1 MVQSQ
6 AALPLQLLVGL
17 GNPGDKYAGTRHNVG
32 FMALE
37 RLAAQG
43 HVAFRNQAKLHGLLA
58 EVGQGDRRLRLL
70 MPQTYMNDSGR
81 SIRAALDW
89 YDLQPAQM
97 LVLVDDMDLPL
108 GRLRLRVS
116 GGAGG
121 HNGLRSTIAHL
132 GGQDFP
138 RLRIGI
144 GAPALNPV
152 ERKQRT
158 VGHVLGRFAAA
169 EQPVLEEVLEE
180 VLSGIALMQRLGLER
195 AGNRLNGFVAPSA
208 AKLMQAAADRR
219 EFSLMLAGGMVCC
232 AAVGLAAVMV
242 LSVTSADRLEA
253 QGLLS
258 RTATDG
264 WELAPGGVS
273 LDATALPRDV
283 SSEPTP

>member
-1 MVQSQ
+1 MVDSPG
-6 AALPLQLLVGL
+6 AAPLQLLVGL

-37 RLAAQG
+37 RMAARAG
-43 HVAFRNQAKLHGLLA
+43 GNFRNQTKLHGLLA

-70 MPQTYMNDSGR
+70 MPQTFMNESGR

-89 YDLQPAQM
+89 FGLEPEQM

-108 GRLRLRVS
+108 GRLRLRLS

-158 VGHVLGRFAAA
+158 VGHVLGRFAPA
-169 EQPVLEEVLEE
+169 EQPVLDEVLDE
-180 VLSGIALMQRLGLER
+180 VLAGIDLIQRLGLER
-195 AGNRLNGFVAPSA
+195 AGNRLNGFAAASA
-208 AKLMQAAADRR
+208 AKLAAAP
-219 EFSLMLAGGMVCC
+219 
-232 AAVGLAAVMV
+232 
-242 LSVTSADRLEA
+242 SA
-253 QGLLS
+253 
-258 RTATDG
+258 
-264 WELAPGGVS
+264 
-273 LDATALPRDV
+273 
-283 SSEPTP
+283 

>member
-1 MVQSQ
+1 MASPD
-6 AALPLQLLVGL
+6 ASAPLQLLVGL

-37 RLAAQG
+37 RLAAQSG
-43 HVAFRNQAKLHGLLA
+43 SSFKQQSKLHGLLA
-58 EVGQGDRRLRLL
+58 EVGSGPKRLRLL
-70 MPQTYMNDSGR
+70 MPQTFMNDSGR

-89 YDLQPAQM
+89 FGLEPAQM

-108 GRLRLRVS
+108 GRLRLRSS

-158 VGHVLGRFAAA
+158 VGHVLGRFAVV
-169 EQPVLEEVLEE
+169 EQPVLDEVLEE
-180 VLSGIALMQRLGLER
+180 VLQGIGLIQRLGLER
-195 AGNRLNGFVAPSA
+195 AGNRLNGFVAPAA
-208 AKLMQAAADRR
+208 AKLA
-219 EFSLMLAGGMVCC
+219 
-232 AAVGLAAVMV
+232 
-242 LSVTSADRLEA
+242 EA
-253 QGLLS
+253 PS
-258 RTATDG
+258 C
-264 WELAPGGVS
+264 
-273 LDATALPRDV
+273 
-283 SSEPTP
+283 

>member
-1 MVQSQ
+1 M
-6 AALPLQLLVGL
+6 AGPEGIAPLQLLVGL

-37 RLAAQG
+37 RLAAQSG
-43 HVAFRNQAKLHGLLA
+43 GSFKQQSKLHGLLA
-58 EVGQGDRRLRLL
+58 EVGVGARRLRLL

-89 YDLQPAQM
+89 FDLEPVQM

-108 GRLRLRVS
+108 GRLRLRTS

-132 GGQDFP
+132 GGQEFP

-158 VGHVLGRFAAA
+158 VGHVLGRFAPA
-169 EQPVLEEVLEE
+169 EQPVLDQVLEE
-180 VLSGIALMQRLGLER
+180 VLQGVDLIQRLGFER
-195 AGNRLNGFVAPSA
+195 AGNRLNGFVAPAA
-208 AKLMQAAADRR
+208 AKL
-219 EFSLMLAGGMVCC
+219 V
-232 AAVGLAAVMV
+232 
-242 LSVTSADRLEA
+242 EA
-253 QGLLS
+253 PLG
-258 RTATDG
+258 
-264 WELAPGGVS
+264 
-273 LDATALPRDV
+273 
-283 SSEPTP
+283 